1 MQDDRW
7 LRLHE
12 GMTVEDADGDNIGTV
27 KGIVQPA
34 TVASVQTADT
44 TVQTGGEVYLKVHSG
59 LPLIGKTLYI
69 PSSAVRDVSGDRV
82 ILIVD
87 ESSVDE
93 QGWDHLPPGVAE

>member
-1 MQDDRW
+1 MQDDRS

-27 KGIVQPA
+27 KAIVQPA
-34 TVASVQTADT
+34 AMAVQTTDT
-44 TVQTGGEVYLKVHSG
+44 IVQTGGEVYLKVHSG

-82 ILIVD
+82 ILTVD

-93 QGWDHLPPGVAE
+93 QGWDRLPPGVAE